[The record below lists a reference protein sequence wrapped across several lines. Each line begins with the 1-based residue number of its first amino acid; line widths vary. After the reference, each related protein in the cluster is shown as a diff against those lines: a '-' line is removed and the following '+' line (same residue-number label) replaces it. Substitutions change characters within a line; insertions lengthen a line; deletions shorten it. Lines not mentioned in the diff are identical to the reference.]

1 MRKTSASH
9 HCDHIGR
16 QKASSN
22 TKRLLPSASSN
33 EYQLPVIDT
42 AMLQFQQLTA
52 NPSSSSLRSAGPTN
66 LIHISDLGVEKNKLL
81 SSRDSDADSHFFS
94 GLDEINIE
102 QSLASAGIEQSL
114 ASAGIEQ
121 SLASAGIEQSPNS
134 LSVEQPIQPDLSNKY
149 IGILDHEY
157 RGPKSQPPMPLIDRA
172 VQFAPF
178 AALTGHSD
186 IIKLTEDQDFYE
198 TFTTIIDQSLS
209 DDEFGPLIDEL

>member
-1 MRKTSASH
+1 MHKTSASH
-9 HCDHIGR
+9 HCDHTGR

-42 AMLQFQQLTA
+42 AMLQIQQLTA

-102 QSLASAGIEQSL
+102 QSLAPAGIEQSL
-114 ASAGIEQ
+114 A
-121 SLASAGIEQSPNS
+121 LADAEQSPNS
-134 LSVEQPIQPDLSNKY
+134 LSVEQPTQPDLSNKY
-149 IGILDHEY
+149 VGILDHEY

-198 TFTTIIDQSLS
+198 TFTTIIGQSLS

>member
-102 QSLASAGIEQSL
+102 QS
-114 ASAGIEQ
+114 
-121 SLASAGIEQSPNS
+121 PNS

>member
-102 QSLASAGIEQSL
+102 QSLASAGIEQS
-114 ASAGIEQ
+114 
-121 SLASAGIEQSPNS
+121 PNS

>member
-1 MRKTSASH
+1 MVRGYDLIDFFAKIKYKTSMRKTSASH

-102 QSLASAGIEQSL
+102 QS
-114 ASAGIEQ
+114 
-121 SLASAGIEQSPNS
+121 PNS

>member
-121 SLASAGIEQSPNS
+121 SPNS